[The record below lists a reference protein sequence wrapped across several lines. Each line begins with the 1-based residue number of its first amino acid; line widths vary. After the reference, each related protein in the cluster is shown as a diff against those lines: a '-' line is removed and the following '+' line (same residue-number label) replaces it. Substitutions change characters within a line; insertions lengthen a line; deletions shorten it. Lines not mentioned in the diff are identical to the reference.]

1 MSFARANTVGESALR
16 RILTRR
22 LLGSKPLDGD
32 PPLRAEL
39 FNIDQLRQ
47 HAQGLAARHGVEGR
61 HLHDRLLSRLD
72 DNASVLLDAYSR
84 ITRAAR
90 AQREIT
96 PAGEWLLDNFHLIEG
111 QIALARRH
119 FPKKYSRELPRLV
132 AGPNAGHPR
141 VYEIALE
148 LISHVDGRV
157 DAESL
162 IAFVEAYQS
171 VATLNL
177 GELWAI
183 AIMLRL
189 ALIENLRRVAAQ
201 LAAHRE
207 SRDRAID
214 WAERMVAVA
223 EQEPG
228 NLIIVAAEMV
238 RENPTL
244 TPAFVAELTRR
255 LQNHGLGA
263 SVLMVWLEQRL
274 AGQGHSIEQIVQK
287 ETQSQAAD
295 QVSIGN
301 SIGSL
306 RFLSAM
312 DWREFVET
320 LSVVERRLREDHT
333 YAAMD
338 FATRDA
344 YRHAI
349 ESIARRCP
357 LSEEQVAR
365 KAIELANQGSGK
377 NDGETCASHVGYYLL
392 DKGRHRLE
400 QAVGLRLSPRIFL
413 KRLGGRIPLLGYAGG
428 VVSVTLA
435 VTWWLLSLAPPQ
447 GARHV
452 QLWWIALP
460 LLLCVSHLSVA
471 LVNWFCTLCVPPR
484 PLPKLD
490 FSKGIPPDRLTVCVV
505 PTIITGEQTIHD
517 LLDALEVRF
526 LANRDPNLLWALL
539 TDFCDAPQE
548 VMPED
553 GELLRMARD
562 GVDDLNAKYASGNA
576 APFFLFHRPRRWNR
590 QEGVWMGWERKRGK
604 LADFN
609 GLLRSGA
616 SDRFN
621 LIVGQTELLPRIKYV
636 ITLDTDTQLPRDA
649 GRQLVGAIAH
659 PLNQPRYD
667 PKLDR
672 VVAGYS
678 ILQPR
683 IGVALPSAG
692 RSRFARLFAGDAGMD
707 PYTRAVSDVYQDVF
721 GEGSFIGKG
730 IYDVDS
736 FEQTLKGRFPEN
748 HILSHDLLEGCYA
761 RAGLVSDVLLYDAYP
776 SRYTSDIS
784 RRHRWIRGDWQI
796 APWLLPWVPGAN
808 GRPVRNRISGLSRWK
823 IFDNLRRSLVP
834 AAMMLLLLS
843 GWLLPGP
850 ARFQT
855 LVVIFSLL
863 TAALLGSIG
872 DFVDKPPDLP
882 LWIHVRGVART
893 VGKHLGQSAFML
905 ICLPYEAYIGLDAIL
920 RTTWRLLVSH
930 RGLLEWQTAREA
942 ELNSEGSLAAIS
954 RSMWVSPTLAVATAV
969 ALKIAGTPSVPAA
982 APILALWFLS
992 PLVAWWMSRPT
1003 QRRAP
1008 RLTPE
1013 DVAFLRRVARRTW
1026 RYFDTFVTPADNDL
1040 PPDNYQEHPA
1050 EMVAHRTSP
1059 TNMGLSL
1066 LAHLGAYDFGYVP
1079 AGPLLDRLAKSLAT
1093 MEKLPRFRGHLY
1105 NWYET
1110 RSLEPLLPLYVSTVD
1125 SGNLAGHL
1133 LVLRCGILEIEDQGI
1148 LAPQVWS
1155 GLTDTL
1161 GVLRD
1166 VLSERHAG
1174 QKHAPRDAAADLE
1187 ARIVRL
1193 QAELKAAPGTLTAAY
1208 QLLQRLAL
1216 AAADLLAAASRSTED
1231 VKSWIAAFERQ
1242 CREASDDLTHLAPWV
1257 MLAPPA
1263 ESPGVGENTDSAR
1276 VATEWR
1282 RALDGA
1288 VTLRAVADY
1297 ESKQLPMLEA
1307 ILEDRRRRGP
1317 LPAED
1322 EMEWSQWRDSLVQGA
1337 RRARQRLGELA
1348 QLAAR
1353 CSALADVD
1361 FDFLYDRS
1369 RHLLSIG
1376 YNVTH
1381 HRLDTGFYDLLASEA
1396 RFGSYIAISQSKLPQ
1411 EHWFAM
1417 SRSLAAADGGIALL
1431 SWSGSMFEYL
1441 MPLLVMPTFKNTLLD
1456 ETCHAAVR
1464 RQIRYGRQRSVPWGI
1479 SESCFYLTDMHLVYQ
1494 YRAFGVP
1501 GLGLKR
1507 GLGDDLVI
1515 APYASC
1521 LALMVAPERACANL
1535 RRLAEDGRLGAYGFY
1550 EAIDYTPA
1558 RLPHGQSSATVR
1570 AFMAHHQGMSLL
1582 SCAHLLLN
1590 QPMQR
1595 RFESDPLFRSAELLL
1610 HERVPKAAPFL
1621 HGTLDAAELR
1631 AEVDVPATPLR
1642 IFREPAA
1649 AAPEVHLL
1657 SNGRYH
1663 VMVTESGG
1671 GYSRYRDFAVTRW
1684 REDSTRDCWGQFAY
1698 VRDLDSGRFW
1708 SVTQQPT
1715 VRSTERYEAVFSQ
1728 GRADFRRGD
1737 ENLDTHMEI
1746 AVSPEDDI
1754 EVRRI
1759 SIANHAHKRR
1769 RIELTSYAEVVLAP
1783 PAAEAAHPA
1792 FANLFVQ
1799 TEIVPSCQAL
1809 LCTRRPRSAAER
1821 PPWMLHLMAVSA
1833 ANAGE
1838 ASYETDRAAFVGRG
1852 RGLDD
1857 PAAMHV
1863 AHLKNSQ
1870 GAVLDPIVAI
1880 RRAFTLEPDET
1891 VVVDIVTG
1899 VTETREAAQALIEK
1913 YHDRRL
1919 TDRVFELAWT
1929 HSQVVLRQLDATEAE
1944 AQVYGRLA
1952 SSLVYASPIRRAPAD
1967 VLARNRRGQPG
1978 LWGYGVSGDFP
1989 IVLLRV
1995 SDVSKIEFVRQC
2007 VRAYAYWR
2015 MKGLSA
2021 DLVILNED
2029 ASGYRQN
2036 LHDHIIGM
2044 IAGGTEVHMIDR
2056 PGGIFVRRADQITD
2070 DDKGLLQT
2078 AARVILSDTGG
2089 SLAEQSEPRRR
2100 GESTPPRFTPL
2111 PVRRPDAPMA
2121 VESRPRDLAFFNGL
2135 GGFTRDGRE
2144 YVVTL
2149 RPGEVTPAPWSNVLA
2164 NPDFGTVVT
2173 ESGGG
2178 YTWAENAH
2186 EFRLTPWYNDP
2197 VTDVSGEAF
2206 YIRDEETGRFWSPT
2220 PLPARG
2226 AGAYTTRHGFGCT
2239 VFEYAE
2245 NGIASRM
2252 SCYVAV
2258 DAPVKFFALTIR
2270 NDSSYARRV
2279 SLTGFVEWVL
2289 GEQRAKTMLHV
2300 ITEIDSDTGAMLAR
2314 NPYNAE
2320 FPERVAFFRV
2330 SESSRTVSGSRTE
2343 FLGRTGSPAKPAAM
2357 YRSRLSGQV
2366 GAGLDPCGAMQV
2378 TLPLAGGQEREVVFM
2393 LGAGRS
2399 VEEARGFIRRFH
2411 DVGAA
2416 RTALEGVRD
2425 YWNRALGAVQIETP
2439 DPSVDILVNGWLI
2452 YQVLACRL
2460 WARSG
2465 YYQSGGA
2472 FGFRD
2477 QLQDV
2482 MALLHAEPRLARE
2495 QLLLCASR
2503 QFREG
2508 DVQHWWHPPLGR
2520 GVRTRVSDDYLWLPY
2535 AASQYVRAVG
2545 DTGVLDESVPFLH
2558 GRLLHPDEESYYD
2571 LPVRS
2576 EETATLYEHC
2586 VRAIRH
2592 GLKLGPHGLPLMGTG
2607 DWNDGMNLVGAQGTG
2622 ESVWL
2627 ALFLYDVLTRFAEI
2641 AAGRNDSTFAQ
2652 SCLAH
2657 AATLRAN
2664 FEQHA
2669 WDGHWYRRG
2678 YFDNGEPLGSSLSP
2692 ECQIDSLPQS
2702 WAVLSGAGDPV
2713 RARSA
2718 LEAVDARLVRRD
2730 AGLIKLFD
2738 PPFDRSHLDPG
2749 YIKGYIPGVREN
2761 GGQYTHAAAWT
2772 VMAFAALGDA
2782 GKAWEL
2788 LSLLNPI
2795 HHGSSGDGMEVY
2807 KVEPYVVAAD
2817 VYANPQH
2824 LGRGGWTWYTG
2835 SAGWMYRLITESLLG
2850 LRLEVDHL
2858 RLQPLLP
2865 APWKSFKIH
2874 YRYRDTFH
2882 HILIRNHGG
2891 GGVTRVILDGVEQ
2904 PGGTLPL
2911 IDDRQEHHA
2920 EVHLG

>member
-1 MSFARANTVGESALR
+1 MDGEL
-16 RILTRR
+16 
-22 LLGSKPLDGD
+22 
-32 PPLRAEL
+32 PLRAEL
-39 FNIDQLRQ
+39 FNIEQLGQ
-47 HAQGLAARHGVEGR
+47 HAKDLAARHGVDGR
-61 HLHDRLLSRLD
+61 HRRDRLLSRLD
-72 DNASVLLDAYSR
+72 DNESVLLNAYSR
-84 ITRAAR
+84 INSAVRAK
-90 AQREIT
+90 REIT
-96 PAGEWLLDNFHLIEG
+96 PAGEWLLDNFHLIEE

-119 FPKKYSRELPRLV
+119 FPKAYSRELPRLV
-132 AGPNAGHPR
+132 GGPNAGHPR

-162 IAFVEAYQS
+162 TAFVRAYQS
-171 VATLNL
+171 VATLEL

-201 LAAHRE
+201 LAAHRR

-214 WAERMVAVA
+214 WAERMVVVA
-223 EQEPG
+223 EHEPG

-238 RENPTL
+238 RENLTL

-255 LQNHGLGA
+255 LRGHGLGA
-263 SVLMVWLEQRL
+263 SVPMVWLEQRL
-274 AGQGHSIEQIVQK
+274 AEQGHSVEQIVQQ

-306 RFLSAM
+306 RFLAAM

-320 LSVVERRLREDHT
+320 LSVVEQGLRDDPA
-333 YAAMD
+333 YADMD
-338 FATRDA
+338 FATRDS

-349 ESIARRCP
+349 ERIARRSP
-357 LSEEQVAR
+357 LTEQQVAQ
-365 KAIELANQGSGK
+365 KAVELARQSVGQNEG
-377 NDGETCASHVGYYLL
+377 NARTHHVGYYLI
-392 DKGRHRLE
+392 DKGRRQLE
-400 QAVGLRLSPRIFL
+400 QAVGMRLSTLSFL
-413 KRLGGRIPLLGYAGG
+413 QRLGGRAPLLSYLGAI
-428 VVSVTLA
+428 VLVTVAATL
-435 VTWWLLSLAPPQ
+435 WLLGQASLR
-447 GARHV
+447 GAENWR
-452 QLWWIALP
+452 LWLIALP
-460 LLLCVSHLSVA
+460 LLFCVSHLSVS
-471 LVNWFCTLCVPPR
+471 LVNWTCTLWVPPR
-484 PLPKLD
+484 MLPKLD
-490 FSKGIPPDRLTVCVV
+490 FSEGIPPACRTVCVV
-505 PTIITGEQTIHD
+505 PTIITDEQAIND

-526 LANRDPNLLWALL
+526 LANRDPNLFWALL
-539 TDFCDAPQE
+539 TDFRDAPQE
-548 VMPED
+548 AMPED
-553 GELLRMARD
+553 GELVRRARD
-562 GVDDLNAKYASGNA
+562 GIDDLNARYTSGNSG
-576 APFFLFHRPRRWNR
+576 PFFLLHRPRRWNA

-604 LADFN
+604 LSDFN

-621 LIVGQTELLPRIKYV
+621 IIVGQTDLLPDIKYV
-636 ITLDTDTQLPRDA
+636 ITLDSDTQLPRDA

-659 PLNQPRYD
+659 PLNQPHYD
-667 PKLDR
+667 PKR
-672 VVAGYS
+672 GGVVEGYS

-683 IGVALPSAG
+683 VGVALPSAG
-692 RSRFARLFAGDAGMD
+692 RSLFARLLAGDAGID

-730 IYDVDS
+730 IYKVDS
-736 FEQTLKGRFPEN
+736 FEQALKGRFPEN

-761 RAGLVSDVLLYDAYP
+761 RAGLVSDVLLYEDFP

-796 APWLLPWVPGAN
+796 APWLLPRVPGAN
-808 GRPVRNRISGLSRWK
+808 GRARNLISGLSRWK

-834 AAMMLLLLS
+834 AAMMVLLLL
-843 GWLLPGP
+843 GWLLPDP
-850 ARFQT
+850 ARFQN
-855 LVVIFSLL
+855 LVVVLILVIP
-863 TAALLGSIG
+863 ALLGSIG
-872 DFVDKPPDLP
+872 DFIGKPPDLP
-882 LWIHVRGVART
+882 LWIHLRGTAQSA
-893 VGKHLGQSAFML
+893 GKHLGQTAFML
-905 ICLPYEAYIGLDAIL
+905 VCLPYEAYISLDAIL
-920 RTTWRLLVSH
+920 RTAWRLLVTH
-930 RGLLEWQTAREA
+930 RRLMEWQTAREV
-942 ELNSEGSLAAIS
+942 ELNSDSSLIAFS
-954 RSMWVSPTLAVATAV
+954 RSMWVGPALAVAATVILLIEGAS
-969 ALKIAGTPSVPAA
+969 ALRTG

-992 PLVAWWMSRPT
+992 PLVAWWMSRPI
-1003 QRRAP
+1003 RRRVP
-1008 RLTPE
+1008 RLTAE
-1013 DVAFLRRVARRTW
+1013 DLTFLHGVARRTW
-1026 RYFDTFVTPADNDL
+1026 RYFDTFITPADNDL

-1059 TNMGLSL
+1059 TNMGISL
-1066 LAHLGAYDFGYVP
+1066 LAHLGAYDFGY
-1079 AGPLLDRLAKSLAT
+1079 LAT
-1093 MEKLPRFRGHLY
+1093 GQLLHRIAKCLTGMEKLARFRGHFY

-1110 RSLEPLLPLYVSTVD
+1110 RTLEPLPPLYVSAVD

-1133 LVLRCGILEIEDQGI
+1133 LVLRSGILEIEHQRI

-1166 VLSERHAG
+1166 VMSAQLAG
-1174 QKHAPRDAAADLE
+1174 QKHAPRGAAANVE
-1187 ARIVRL
+1187 ERVVQL
-1193 QAELKAAPGTLTAAY
+1193 QAELHAAPETLAATY
-1208 QLLQRLAL
+1208 LLLQRLAL
-1216 AAADLLAAASRSTED
+1216 AAADLIGAVSTSTDE
-1231 VKSWIAAFERQ
+1231 VKWWIAAFERQ
-1242 CREASDDLTHLAPWV
+1242 CRDALDDLTHLAPWV

-1263 ESPGVGENTDSAR
+1263 ESNSAIESTDRAGSTFEFR
-1276 VATEWR
+1276 Q
-1282 RALDGA
+1282 ALDRIA
-1288 VTLRAVADY
+1288 TLSAVANL
-1297 ESKQLPMLEA
+1297 ESQQLSVLES
-1307 ILEDRRRRGP
+1307 ILEDRRHHGT
-1317 LPAED
+1317 LPAE
-1322 EMEWSQWRDSLVQGA
+1322 EEIEWSRWRDSLVQGA
-1337 RRARQRLGELA
+1337 GRARERLNELA

-1353 CSALADVD
+1353 CSTLADVD
-1361 FDFLYDRS
+1361 FDFLYDKS

-1376 YNVTH
+1376 YNVTN
-1381 HRLDTGFYDLLASEA
+1381 HRLDTSYYDLLASEA
-1396 RFGSYIAISQSKLPQ
+1396 RFASYIAISQNKLPQ

-1417 SRSLAAADGGIALL
+1417 SRLLTATDGGIALL

-1441 MPLLVMPTFKNTLLD
+1441 MPLLVMPTFENTLLD
-1456 ETCHAAVR
+1456 ETCRAAVR
-1464 RQIRYGRQRSVPWGI
+1464 GQIRYGRQRSVPWGI
-1479 SESCFYLTDMHLVYQ
+1479 SESCYYLTDTQLVYQ
-1494 YRAFGVP
+1494 YRAFGIP

-1507 GLGDDLVI
+1507 GLGDDLVV

-1521 LALMVAPERACANL
+1521 LALTIDPEQACANL
-1535 RRLAEDGRLGAYGFY
+1535 RRLADDGRLGAYGFY

-1558 RLPHGQSSATVR
+1558 RLSRGQTSATVR

-1610 HERVPKAAPFL
+1610 HERIPKVAPFL
-1621 HGTLDAAELR
+1621 QHTTEAAEPRPAVAESAAPLR
-1631 AEVDVPATPLR
+1631 SFRKPAT
-1642 IFREPAA
+1642 

-1671 GYSRYRDFAVTRW
+1671 GYSRYKDFAVTRW
-1684 REDSTRDCWGQFAY
+1684 REDSTRDCWGLFAY

-1708 SVTQQPT
+1708 SVTHQPT
-1715 VRSTERYEAVFSQ
+1715 VKSTKSYEAVFSQ
-1728 GRADFRRGD
+1728 GRADYRRRD
-1737 ENLDTHMEI
+1737 ENLDSHMEI

-1759 SIANHAHKRR
+1759 SIANHGDDRR
-1769 RIELTSYAEVVLAP
+1769 RVDLTSYAEVVLAP
-1783 PAAEAAHPA
+1783 PAAEAAHPV

-1799 TEIVPSCQAL
+1799 SEIVPDRQAL

-1838 ASYETDRAAFVGRG
+1838 VSYETDRAAFVGRG
-1852 RGLDD
+1852 QDLED
-1857 PAAMHV
+1857 PAAMH
-1863 AHLKNSQ
+1863 ATNLQNSQ

-1880 RRAFTLEPDET
+1880 RRAFTIEPDET
-1891 VVVDIVTG
+1891 VVIDIVTG

-1929 HSQVVLRQLDATEAE
+1929 HSQVVLRQLDATEGE
-1944 AQVYGRLA
+1944 AQVYGQLA

-1978 LWGYGVSGDFP
+1978 LWGYGISGDFP
-1989 IVLLRV
+1989 IVLVRV

-2015 MKGLSA
+2015 MKGLAA

-2029 ASGYRQN
+2029 TSGYRQN
-2036 LHDHIIGM
+2036 LHDQIIGM

-2078 AARVILSDTGG
+2078 VARVILSDSGG
-2089 SLAEQSEPRRR
+2089 SLAEQAEPRRR
-2100 GESTPPRFTPL
+2100 AEAPPPQFTPL
-2111 PVRRPDAPMA
+2111 PVRRPEAPMMA
-2121 VESRPRDLAFFNGL
+2121 KLPSRDLAFFNGL

-2144 YVVTL
+2144 YIIAL
-2149 RPGEVTPAPWSNVLA
+2149 RPGDVTPAPWSNVLA
-2164 NPDFGTVVT
+2164 NADFGTVVT

-2186 EFRLTPWYNDP
+2186 EFRLTPWYNDA

-2226 AGAYTTRHGFGCT
+2226 ARTYTTRHGFGYS

-2245 NGIASRM
+2245 NGISSAM

-2258 DAPVKFFALTIR
+2258 DAPVKFIAVKIR
-2270 NDSSYARRV
+2270 NDSNYSRRL

-2289 GEQRAKTMLHV
+2289 GEQRAKTMMHV
-2300 ITEIDSDTGAMLAR
+2300 ITEIDSVTGAMLAR

-2320 FPERVAFFRV
+2320 FPARVAFLTV
-2330 SESSRTVSGSRTE
+2330 SESSPTVTGSRTE
-2343 FLGRTGSPAKPAAM
+2343 FLGRTGSPAQPAAM
-2357 YRSRLSGQV
+2357 YRSRLSGRV

-2378 TLPLAGGQEREVVFM
+2378 ILPLAGGQEREVVFM

-2399 VEEARGFIRRFH
+2399 LDEARGFIQRFKGA
-2411 DVGAA
+2411 GAA
-2416 RTALEGVRD
+2416 KAALEGVRD
-2425 YWNRALGAVQIETP
+2425 YWNRTLGAVHIETP

-2465 YYQSGGA
+2465 FYQSGGA

-2482 MALLHAEPRLARE
+2482 MALLHTEPRLARD

-2503 QFREG
+2503 QFPEG

-2520 GVRTRVSDDYLWLPY
+2520 GVRTHISDDYLWLPY
-2535 AASQYVRAVG
+2535 ATSLYVRDVG
-2545 DTGVLDESVPFLH
+2545 DTGVLDERVHFLD
-2558 GRLLHPDEESYYD
+2558 GRPLRPDEEGYYD
-2571 LPVRS
+2571 LPVHS
-2576 EETATLYEHC
+2576 EESATLYEHC

-2592 GLKLGPHGLPLMGTG
+2592 GLKLGLNGLPLMGTG
-2607 DWNDGMNLVGAQGTG
+2607 DWNDGMNLVGAQGMG

-2627 ALFLYDVLTRFAEI
+2627 ALFQYDVLTRFAEI
-2641 AAGRNDSTFAQ
+2641 AARRDDSGFAQ
-2652 SCLAH
+2652 ICLGH
-2657 AATLRAN
+2657 AAALRQN
-2664 FEQHA
+2664 VEQHA
-2669 WDGHWYRRG
+2669 WDGQWYRRA
-2678 YFDNGEPLGSSLSP
+2678 YFDNGEPLGSALSP

-2702 WAVLSGAGDPV
+2702 WAVLSGAGDPL
-2713 RARSA
+2713 RNRSA
-2718 LEAVDARLVRRD
+2718 MEAVDARLVSRD

-2738 PPFDRSHLDPG
+2738 PPFDHSHLNPG

-2761 GGQYTHAAAWT
+2761 GGQYTHAAIWT
-2772 VMAFAALGDA
+2772 VMAFAAMGDA
-2782 GKAWEL
+2782 KKAWEL

-2795 HHGSSGDGMEVY
+2795 NHGSSRDGIDVY
-2807 KVEPYVVAAD
+2807 KVEPYVIAAD

-2835 SAGWMYRLITESLLG
+2835 SAGWMYRLIIESLLG

-2865 APWKSFKIH
+2865 MQWKSLKIH
-2874 YRYRDTFH
+2874 YRYRETLH
-2882 HILIRNHGG
+2882 HILIRNNGG
-2891 GGVTRVILDGVEQ
+2891 KVVTRVVLDGVEQ
-2904 PGGTLPL
+2904 PDRTIPL
-2911 IDDRQEHHA
+2911 LDDRLEHRA
-2920 EVHLG
+2920 EVDLG